1 MKSFLNFISEGS
13 RGYKRT
19 LRRVNKAKA
28 KYFSDDNTMSAREGV
43 WTHAVARANM
53 NDEEARLAITQ
64 KVRDP
69 RIEARALKL
78 AGHGAVRRREQ
89 NLNIYPERAKGL
101 TSVNR
106 LDDQSET
113 LSMAS
118 SFAQDFTNNFADEF
132 EDNPMSELLT
142 KLKLSRLKSSQ
153 RFPKKNRDRRIID
166 PTRLGVRAFTAKP

>member
-43 WTHAVARANM
+43 WTHAMARANM

-118 SFAQDFTNNFADEF
+118 SFAQDFTNNF
-132 EDNPMSELLT
+132 EDNPMSELLSRV
-142 KLKLSRLKSSQ
+142 KLSRLNPSR